1 MRSDILK
8 KLKRAERRLESL
20 SQEFQSLE
28 SEKQSYLKEIMR
40 GGQLLREVKKLDQVI
55 KEKSLAISKARE
67 KVGNLRARLEGE
79 LAEFRRDLIEEK
91 KRELNRYMEQRTR
104 YMKRIEQLEVEISR
118 YRYLVTGKKDRR
130 LANVKDLLPSELG
143 HQEDFLSI
151 EEVIGHIKL
160 EVHKITRMSSK
171 ELLKESLAR
180 EKRVRRIKPH
190 SRIKK

>member
-28 SEKQSYLKEIMR
+28 SEKQRYLKEIMR

-55 KEKSLAISKARE
+55 KAKSLAISKARE

-91 KRELNRYMEQRTR
+91 KKELNRYMEQRTR

-180 EKRVRRIKPH
+180 EKRG
-190 SRIKK
+190 

>member
-40 GGQLLREVKKLDQVI
+40 GGQLFREVKKLDQVI

-79 LAEFRRDLIEEK
+79 LVEFRRDLIEEK

-171 ELLKESLAR
+171 ELLKEFLAR
-180 EKRVRRIKPH
+180 EKRG
-190 SRIKK
+190 